1 MLGYGPSAVLMSQG
15 TLNSVPSQFLQL
27 EELQN
32 LVENRRRRQV
42 NLIHVLVHEG

>member
-1 MLGYGPSAVLMSQG
+1 MLEYGPSAVLMSRG

-27 EELQN
+27 EELQS

-42 NLIHVLVHEG
+42 IHVLVHEG